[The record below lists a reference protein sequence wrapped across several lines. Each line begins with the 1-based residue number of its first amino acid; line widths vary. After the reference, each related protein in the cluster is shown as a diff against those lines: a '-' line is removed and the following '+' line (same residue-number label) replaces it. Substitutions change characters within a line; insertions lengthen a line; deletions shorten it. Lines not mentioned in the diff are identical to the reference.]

1 MAGSGTSQGS
11 CVWYTTK
18 PWTCR
23 TQCSGTEREMELE
36 VSSTPLPQSLGQA
49 DRSISS
55 SVHHYTQP
63 LTCFRASK
71 VRGNWLW
78 TGPEGHSTSKTSKRS
93 AYCKERDG
101 CWAVEQC
108 HAGVVQPLG

>member
-1 MAGSGTSQGS
+1 
-11 CVWYTTK
+11 
-18 PWTCR
+18 
-23 TQCSGTEREMELE
+23 MELE

-63 LTCFRASK
+63 LTCFTASK

-78 TGPEGHSTSKTSKRS
+78 TGWEGHSTSKTSKRS

-108 HAGVVQPLG
+108 HAGAVQPLG